1 MPNYNMPIGKT
12 ALTLK
17 ACPTTLSAMRRSF
30 LVSLKVRFLTTTM
43 FIFHVF
49 T

>member
-1 MPNYNMPIGKT
+1 MSNYNMPIGKT

-17 ACPTTLSAMRRSF
+17 ACPTLSAMRRSF
-30 LVSLKVRFLTTTM
+30 LISLKVHFLATKT

-49 T
+49 A